1 MLKLILKKGDQI
13 ILTNPIK
20 AASIL
25 NVHVETVR
33 IWCRQKKSLL
43 KQGFEVYTEI
53 EELK

>member
-20 AASIL
+20 AASLL

-33 IWCRQKKSLL
+33 LWCKAKKKVL
-43 KQGFEVYTEI
+43 KQGFEVYTVI
-53 EELK
+53 EEMK

>member
-20 AASIL
+20 AASL
-25 NVHVETVR
+25 LGVHVETVR
-33 IWCRQKKSLL
+33 LWCKAKKKVL

-53 EELK
+53 EEMK

>member
-1 MLKLILKKGDQI
+1 MIKLILKKGDEI

-33 IWCRQKKSLL
+33 GWSRNKKKVL
-43 KQGFEVYTEI
+43 KKGFEVYTVI
-53 EELK
+53 EEMK